1 MYIDLGT
8 HVITN
13 DEYNFILNVKLVDQ
27 TGKAEGKVYLR
38 AIKYYNSLER
48 LCHEVPTQVTLSDTD
63 SNSLADL
70 NTSLTKYITTL
81 KEMLNVK

>member
-13 DEYNFILNVKLVDQ
+13 DAYNF
-27 TGKAEGKVYLR
+27 
-38 AIKYYNSLER
+38 
-48 LCHEVPTQVTLSDTD
+48 
-63 SNSLADL
+63 
-70 NTSLTKYITTL
+70 YITTL

>member
-13 DEYNFILNVKLVDQ
+13 DAYNFILNVKLVGQ

-48 LCHEVPTQVTLSDTD
+48 LCSEIPTQVALSDTD
-63 SNSLADL
+63 SKSLAAL
-70 NTSLTKYITTL
+70 STSLEKYIATL
-81 KEMLNVK
+81 KEIAHVK

>member
-13 DEYNFILNVKLVDQ
+13 DAMNFILNVKLVGQ

-48 LCHEVPTQVTLSDTD
+48 LCSEVPTQVALSDTD
-63 SNSLADL
+63 SKSLADL
-70 NTSLTKYITTL
+70 NTSLNKYIATL
-81 KEMLNVK
+81 KEIVHVQ